1 MPWFFFVF
9 LHHGHIHYNFLHS
22 YRCRPDTTR
31 FRVRFIT
38 AFFLLKQFYYQ
49 PKEGRACT
57 KQYIVLS
64 PLYRSCVSP
73 IFIIIICYFMLVN
86 FILFFVFCVSS
97 IFLWFQY
104 LVYIQW
110 IPYSI
115 TLETL
120 LYFLLTLLSSG
131 FYSETIISAS
141 LSRLEC
147 NREALRN
154 DVLNHRIIVCEVDLH
169 MQRKSIIFDIFQFVS
184 FVFNFCQ
191 FFVRP
196 DRPFNRPPPC
206 RFSWF

>member
-1 MPWFFFVF
+1 MPPWYNA
-9 LHHGHIHYNFLHS
+9 LHITIYYGILLVEAVLLSTQGGASMHKTIYRAFAIVQKLCKSNIHNNNLLLHA
-22 YRCRPDTTR
+22 C
-31 FRVRFIT
+31 
-38 AFFLLKQFYYQ
+38 QFH
-49 PKEGRACT
+49 
-57 KQYIVLS
+57 S
-64 PLYRSCVSP
+64 
-73 IFIIIICYFMLVN
+73 
-86 FILFFVFCVSS
+86 LFFVFCVSS

-169 MQRKSIIFDIFQFVS
+169 MQRKSIIFKYFHFFQFFSIVVYFS
-184 FVFNFCQ
+184 SGQ
-191 FFVRP
+191 TGP
-196 DRPFNRPPPC
+196 LIDRPSVAFHDLKGL
-206 RFSWF
+206 

>member
-1 MPWFFFVF
+1 MPPW
-9 LHHGHIHYNFLHS
+9 YNALQSTIYYGILLVEAVLLSTQGGASMHKTI
-22 YRCRPDTTR
+22 YR
-31 FRVRFIT
+31 
-38 AFFLLKQFYYQ
+38 AF
-49 PKEGRACT
+49 A
-57 KQYIVLS
+57 IVQKL
-64 PLYRSCVSP
+64 CVSP
-73 IFIIIICYFMLVN
+73 IFIIIICYFMLVH
-86 FILFFVFCVSS
+86 FILFFVLCVSS

-169 MQRKSIIFDIFQFVS
+169 MQRKSIIF
-184 FVFNFCQ
+184 
-191 FFVRP
+191 
-196 DRPFNRPPPC
+196 
-206 RFSWF
+206 